1 MPLASVLCMIMFLNP
16 SGIAEPRQGQK
27 VRTAQDDYAA
37 AGNLVRRSIAATLHD
52 SGNVERLQSRLEVN
66 RLLAQRIAEAGGSS
80 EETSNY
86 IKELE
91 LALRA
96 LPVGPGRPTPL
107 DFDRA
112 IAQDF
117 GPAWQLLTRGNR
129 NQNLLAPDTDMTLH
143 SGFYSRDRNMR
154 LIELSIRKSRFELA
168 NGDGAEAVRTFQ
180 ELLHFTQ
187 RIPVDVYVDRKAV
200 IDCETVIFG
209 ELQKSLALLP
219 SKGVLELIQ
228 AIRSSI
234 SRPTKLQ
241 NCIAVER
248 LSMFA
253 NLEMMEKDF
262 LLDPKAATASYSYF
276 DPGESEAEGEA
287 GSKWLELLESLATQS
302 PAKRRIFFQNART
315 RVDQEYNSFDRMLS
329 KTESEWDY
337 STATNATA
345 NHLDLIVSSYKATD
359 PGMARIE
366 AEARARCRIAAI
378 TLAAREFAWQ
388 HGRYPTELSEF
399 LTKAEAMDPLNNK
412 PFEYSIE
419 QGNIVVKTAVH
430 PILGQIT
437 LRKLP
442 ADPAAARRPKR
453 P

>member
-1 MPLASVLCMIMFLNP
+1 MPLAPTLSLLLVIGA
-16 SGIAEPRQGQK
+16 SSASEPRQGQK
-27 VRTAQDDYAA
+27 LRTALDDYAA

-66 RLLAQRIAEAGGSS
+66 RLLAQRIAKAGGSS

-117 GPAWQLLTRGNR
+117 GPAWQLLMRGNR
-129 NQNLLAPDTDMTLH
+129 NQNLPAHNRDTTLD
-143 SGFYSRDRNMR
+143 SAFYSRDRNMQ
-154 LIELSIRKSRFELA
+154 LIELSLRKGRFELA
-168 NGDGAEAVRTFQ
+168 NGDGAAAIRSFQ

-187 RIPVDVYVDRKAV
+187 RMPVDVYADRTAV
-200 IDCETVIFG
+200 IDCETLLFV
-209 ELQKSLALLP
+209 ELQKSLPALP
-219 SKGVLELIQ
+219 SKGLLELSR
-228 AIRSSI
+228 AIRASV

-241 NCIAVER
+241 NCIVGER
-248 LSMFA
+248 LSEFA
-253 NLEMMEKDF
+253 NSEVMEKEF
-262 LLDPKAATASYSYF
+262 QTDPKSAVTAYSYF
-276 DPGESEAEGEA
+276 DPDESPAEGA
-287 GSKWLELLESLATQS
+287 SQWRELFDSLATQS
-302 PAKRRIFFQNART
+302 PAKRRIFFQNVRT
-315 RVDQEYNSFDRMLS
+315 RIDEEYNSFDRMLS
-329 KTESEWDY
+329 KPEFEWDY
-337 STATNATA
+337 SVPTTVTAT
-345 NHLDLIVSSYKATD
+345 HLDLYVSSLKATHPD
-359 PGMARIE
+359 MARFE
-366 AEARARCRIAAI
+366 AEARTRSRIAAI

-399 LTKAEAMDPLNNK
+399 LTKAEAHDPLNNK